1 MSSGGAVHVQV
12 PLVRAGR
19 QAGSLLDTIRLDR
32 EHRQTPPHEVQCAYI
47 PMHEWM
53 LDNPINVVLEWIDID
68 SGEESLGGHSS
79 PSL

>member
-1 MSSGGAVHVQV
+1 
-12 PLVRAGR
+12 
-19 QAGSLLDTIRLDR
+19 
-32 EHRQTPPHEVQCAYI
+32 
-47 PMHEWM
+47 MHEWM